1 MSCAFDDTLDPVL
14 AAAFMEGY
22 RQEEAAATGKG
33 YLTISLQM
41 LWYMESVWWIR
52 DQMDR
57 QSPPPARFAKEMSWL
72 AENMKRLPAI
82 LENL

>member
-57 QSPPPARFAKEMSWL
+57 QSPPPRAICQGDEL
-72 AENMKRLPAI
+72 AGREYEAI
-82 LENL
+82 AGYT